1 MAEEYHD
8 GCDNWDKGSRKSE
21 MLDGGQHQEGKCGLV
36 GGVYSGEVG
45 STWIGPIEKD
55 PWTHGGKYGSGRKLP
70 SCQLNREFRLGEIT
84 KNMQIFVLKIIIL
97 L

>member
-1 MAEEYHD
+1 MVVTTRIKAP
-8 GCDNWDKGSRKSE
+8 GSLRCWMGGSIRKESVAC
-21 MLDGGQHQEGKCGLV
+21 GG
-36 GGVYSGEVG
+36 YSGEGG